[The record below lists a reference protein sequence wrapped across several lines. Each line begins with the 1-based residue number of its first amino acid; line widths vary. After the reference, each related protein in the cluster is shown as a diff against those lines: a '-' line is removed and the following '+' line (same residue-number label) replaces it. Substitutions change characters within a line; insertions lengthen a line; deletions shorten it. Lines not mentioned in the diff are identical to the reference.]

1 MVYYLQQEALLV
13 LSLLISSKMTTEL
26 MTFNNCQY
34 SLIALGTKALVK
46 LLDWNVNERE
56 IEKKKAKMTPPIEN
70 WIWKSDVDPFCEKHL
85 LTARQHC
92 IDLILSTW
100 LDWRIFHFCLQDTY
114 YTVHTLFDEFSHFTV
129 LSSLMHLSMAFF
141 RIYKKVLWLWLLTIK
156 HKELCS
162 TKLSKQKDREVLSV
176 MYYI

>member
-1 MVYYLQQEALLV
+1 MVLTFNPAHLFNTTLYLAFGSGPAVPDPDQISVDTGSGCRTIIFFVHYQFR
-13 LSLLISSKMTTEL
+13 LSLFVEYILFKI
-26 MTFNNCQY
+26 NCEEQ
-34 SLIALGTKALVK
+34 K
-46 LLDWNVNERE
+46 
-56 IEKKKAKMTPPIEN
+56 
-70 WIWKSDVDPFCEKHL
+70 
-85 LTARQHC
+85 
-92 IDLILSTW
+92 W